1 MKIERNRKAS
11 SGKHSRHINIR
22 YFFIKD
28 RVKSGEASIIY
39 YPTDDMIA
47 NFCTKILQGTKFYRF
62 RSLIIGDTMV
72 VLITEEIEHMVE

>member
-39 YPTDDMIA
+39 CPTDDMIA
-47 NFCTKILQGTKFYRF
+47 NFCIKILQGTKFYRF